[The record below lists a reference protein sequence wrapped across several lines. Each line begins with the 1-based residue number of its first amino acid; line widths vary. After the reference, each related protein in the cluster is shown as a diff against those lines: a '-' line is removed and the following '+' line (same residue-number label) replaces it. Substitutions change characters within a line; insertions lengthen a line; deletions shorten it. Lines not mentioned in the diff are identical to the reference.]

1 MDITRSQLALNQN
14 QRTGLEKS
22 YPPVAIDWVWPI
34 AGLALLQG
42 LVPHIK
48 IGILMPRSVGAIAIV
63 QPWCVNRRHSFRIE
77 VELRQ
82 ETTFCAGR

>member
-1 MDITRSQLALNQN
+1 MDLTRGQPALNQN

-48 IGILMPRSVGAIAIV
+48 IGILMPRSVGAIALYSGLNGQWPV
-63 QPWCVNRRHSFRIE
+63 GAFSWC
-77 VELRQ
+77 RQ
-82 ETTFCAGR
+82 SRAGFGIRN